1 MPSKLK
7 QARIK
12 MGCSTSEAAQALH
25 IREQY
30 LIALEENDFSAIP
43 GKVYVDGYLKLYSR
57 YLGIDLVVNSVNTPH
72 NGMLQSKIT
81 VEHKFSKYLVIVSI
95 LMLIITVISY
105 NSVLRSNVD
114 IDVMSIVEN
123 TEKVSE
129 TNYNIGIKYNEK

>member
-1 MPSKLK
+1 MPSQLK

-12 MGCSTSEAAQALH
+12 MGCSTSEAAQALR

-57 YLGIDLVVNSVNTPH
+57 YLGVNLTINSIDTPY
-72 NGMLQSKIT
+72 NGMAQGKIA

-95 LMLIITVISY
+95 LMLIITIISY

-123 TEKVSE
+123 TEKISE
-129 TNYNIGIKYNEK
+129 TDYNIGIKYNEK